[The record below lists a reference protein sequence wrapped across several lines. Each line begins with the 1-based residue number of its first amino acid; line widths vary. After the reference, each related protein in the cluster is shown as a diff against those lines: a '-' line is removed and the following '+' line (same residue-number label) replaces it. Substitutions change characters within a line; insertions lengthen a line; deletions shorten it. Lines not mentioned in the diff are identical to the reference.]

1 MNARTEYFA
10 AKLEF
15 ETDPAD
21 LYEALERGESVI
33 VIDTRQPEK
42 YAKEH
47 IPGAI
52 NFPHRTM
59 DAESVKCLDKDRQY
73 VTYCDGIGCNASTK
87 GAYNLV
93 QLGFNVKELIGEIEW
108 LKKDG
113 LETEGSRSPMLC
125 EKNRMRLL
133 SPID

>member
-1 MNARTEYFA
+1 MNVRTEYFA

-42 YAKEH
+42 YEKER

-59 DAESVKCLDKDRQY
+59 DAESVKFLDKDRQY

-87 GAYNLV
+87 GASNLAR
-93 QLGFNVKELIGEIEW
+93 LGFNVKELIGGIEW
-108 LKKDG
+108 WKKDG
-113 LETEGSRSPMLC
+113 FETEGSASPMQY
-125 EKNRMRLL
+125 EK
-133 SPID
+133 IVCGC